1 MMTPS
6 TNFPAMNL
14 LQDVAGRIRVDR
26 FPVDRVDLVDAA
38 AALGAAAM
46 LALAGLAVHAA
57 LVFIVRRIVRRT
69 RTARDE
75 ALLPLLSRPLRWI
88 IVALVLLW
96 TDDIA
101 MRSEETAELVVTIA
115 GTAMPLL
122 WGWLAIAA
130 IRLVH
135 RYIRMQADL
144 SAVDNLEAR
153 RKRTRADI
161 LARVATVVVAV
172 IAVGLM
178 LLKIP
183 AVREVGMALVA
194 SAGLAGLAVGVA
206 AQPLLKNL
214 VAGMQLAFTEP
225 LRIDDV
231 IVFRGEWARVESIT
245 LTYVVLKI
253 WDDRRLVVP
262 VANLMEEPI
271 ENWTRETSHLL
282 GTVMVYVDHAADVDR
297 LREIAIAAVEQHPL
311 WDGRVAKVQV
321 TDMTAQ
327 ALEVRV
333 LMSGRD
339 GSELFELR
347 CDVREAVTG
356 FIARELSGSL
366 NRSRVAL
373 EPPEQG

>member
-1 MMTPS
+1 MTQSPD
-6 TNFPAMNL
+6 FVAMDP
-14 LQDVAGRIRVDR
+14 LQDAALRIP
-26 FPVDRVDLVDAA
+26 FPLIPVDRTDFLDAA
-38 AALGAAAM
+38 SALGAAAI
-46 LALAGLAVHAA
+46 LALAGLAFHFT
-57 LVFIVRRIVRRT
+57 LVFVVRRIVRRT
-69 RTARDE
+69 RTTQDE
-75 ALLPLLSRPLRWI
+75 ALLPLLSKPLRWI
-88 IVALVLLW
+88 IVALFLLW
-96 TDDIA
+96 TDNIA
-101 MRSEETAELVVTIA
+101 SRSEETAELVVTIA
-115 GTAMPLL
+115 HTAMPLL

-135 RYIRMQADL
+135 RYIRISADL
-144 SAVDNLEAR
+144 SAADNLEAR

-161 LARVATVVVAV
+161 LARIATIVVAV
-172 IAVGLM
+172 VAVGLM

-183 AVREVGMALVA
+183 AVREIGLALVA

-282 GTVMVYVDHAADVDR
+282 GTVMIYVDHAADVDR
-297 LREIAIAAVEQHPL
+297 LRAAALDAVQRHQL

-321 TDMTAQ
+321 TDMTPQ
-327 ALEVRV
+327 ALELRV

-356 FIARELSGSL
+356 FIAKNLPAGL
-366 NRSRVAL
+366 NRSRVSL
-373 EPPEQG
+373 ETLENS

>member
-57 LVFIVRRIVRRT
+57 LVFVVRRIVRRT

-96 TDDIA
+96 TDHIA

-373 EPPEQG
+373 EPPEKS

>member
-1 MMTPS
+1 MMTLSP
-6 TNFPAMNL
+6 NPPAMDL
-14 LQDVAGRIRVDR
+14 LQDVAARIPVDR
-26 FPVDRVDLVDAA
+26 IPVDRVDLVDAA

-46 LALAGLAVHAA
+46 LALAGLVVHAA
-57 LVFIVRRIVRRT
+57 LVFVVRRIVRRT
-69 RTARDE
+69 RTTQDE

-297 LREIAIAAVEQHPL
+297 LRETAVEAVERHPL

-373 EPPEQG
+373 EPPEKS

>member
-1 MMTPS
+1 MMIDILSLP
-6 TNFPAMNL
+6 FMNL
-14 LQDVAGRIRVDR
+14 LQSAAERVSVR
-26 FPVDRVDLVDAA
+26 GFAIERTDLIDAA
-38 AALGAAAM
+38 SALGVAAM
-46 LALAGLAVHAA
+46 LALAGIVVHS
-57 LVFIVRRIVRRT
+57 VVIFVVRRIVRRAL
-69 RTARDE
+69 TAQD
-75 ALLPLLSRPLRWI
+75 ATMLALLSRPLRWI
-88 IVALVLLW
+88 IVTSALLW

-101 MRSEETAELVVTIA
+101 LRSEETAMLVVSIA
-115 GTAMPLL
+115 GMAMPLL

-130 IRLVH
+130 IRLVQ
-135 RYIRMQADL
+135 RYISVRADL

-161 LARVATVVVAV
+161 LARVATVVVGA
-172 IAVGLM
+172 IAIGLM

-231 IVFRGEWARVESIT
+231 IVYRGEWARVESIT

-271 ENWTRETSHLL
+271 ENWTRKTSHLL
-282 GTVMVYVDHAADVDR
+282 GTVMIYVDHAADIDR
-297 LREIAIAAVEQHPL
+297 LREIALEAVEQHQL

-339 GSELFELR
+339 GSELFDLR
-347 CDVREAVTG
+347 CDVRETVTR
-356 FIARELSGSL
+356 FIARKLSDSL

-373 EPPEQG
+373 EPLETI